1 MRFHG
6 EMRVQGSGPLDGPRF
21 DALAYALAGIEETDP
36 SVADMDLTASL
47 AQGRVVAS
55 MVIDAETVDFAVR
68 KLIAVVRVAAAQ
80 AGDRDSAH
88 GWHFLVNRAGLSVQP
103 VIEDAGAARSVG
115 NGSETAR
122 DHTSPA
128 APAPVAAGPA
138 GPAPVG
144 PAPVGTA
151 PVGTA
156 PVGTAPVGARSATA
170 SPAGARSE
178 AAQPHRLES
187 GPFAPGRPVPPWPAP
202 GPQIPVPS
210 SAAPSPA
217 APSPAAPSAAGPAAT
232 RGRPPQVRRPARSGS
247 LVARDPAGRQP
258 GTRDRASRDPRTW
271 TPHHSHRSTRPG
283 PPARGELTARSP
295 LTGSRPLPVPGLLR
309 SVAAYGR
316 HWRHIISSSHDHE

>member
-103 VIEDAGAARSVG
+103 AIEDAGAARSVG

-128 APAPVAAGPA
+128 AAAPAPVAAGPA
-138 GPAPVG
+138 DL
-144 PAPVGTA
+144 APVGTA
-151 PVGTA
+151 PVGTAPAGTAPVGTAPVGTAPVGTAPVGTAPVGAALVGTA

-178 AAQPHRLES
+178 AAHPHRLEAE
-187 GPFAPGRPVPPWPAP
+187 PFAPGRPVPPWPAS

-210 SAAPSPA
+210 SAAPSA
-217 APSPAAPSAAGPAAT
+217 AGPSAAGPTGRHPRPAAAGPQASPQWIPGYQGS
-232 RGRPPQVRRPARSGS
+232 GRPT
-247 LVARDPAGRQP
+247 GR
-258 GTRDRASRDPRTW
+258 TRDRASRDPRTR

-283 PPARGELTARSP
+283 PPADRPRPAAR
-295 LTGSRPLPVPGLLR
+295 
-309 SVAAYGR
+309 
-316 HWRHIISSSHDHE
+316 